1 MDLSINTLLL
11 AGFGKSVIQLLLP
24 WHHTTSFRA
33 SYRNITR
40 TLLMVSGH
48 TVGDHL
54 PNETPDRR
62 DIRSVTLLDVANGK
76 NAAIKRPVNS
86 PESVKVARVCC
97 NSSDCTR
104 FSNHRRRSSNIYG
117 PLRCF
122 HRLLVNFNCVVF
134 TRTVVD
140 TCLKPDALKNN
151 NIVAYFA
158 VDLVTSILPSPRSLC
173 VRRRYLLIL
182 LASNITQKL
191 IRFLW

>member
-1 MDLSINTLLL
+1 MVNQSFSCCYRGITQPVSEL
-11 AGFGKSVIQLLLP
+11 VIV
-24 WHHTTSFRA
+24 TSHVLC
-33 SYRNITR
+33 SWS
-40 TLLMVSGH
+40 LVSGH

-76 NAAIKRPVNS
+76 NAAIKRPVIS

-122 HRLLVNFNCVVF
+122 HRLLVNFNCVVC

-151 NIVAYFA
+151 NIIY
-158 VDLVTSILPSPRSLC
+158 TSLFHH
-173 VRRRYLLIL
+173 
-182 LASNITQKL
+182 K
-191 IRFLW
+191 W